1 MSPKRLDPSIVE
13 ARLTAMTT
21 LLNDLAGF
29 DADIERDAM
38 SRYAT
43 ERVLT
48 QLVELAAS
56 INEHVAGAVLAETA
70 TSYRQSFVLAA
81 EVGMIDG
88 TLRDDL
94 LPLVGMRN
102 VLVHEYVRVDLGR
115 VAAAVP
121 LALDGYRRYVASVA
135 AFVADLGQDGNG

>member
-13 ARLTAMTT
+13 ARLTAMTRM
-21 LLNDLAGF
+21 LDDLAGF
-29 DADIERDAM
+29 DTDLERDTM

-56 INEHVAGAVLAETA
+56 VNEHVAGALLGETA
-70 TSYRQSFVLAA
+70 TSYRQSFVIAS
-81 EVGMIDG
+81 EVGMIDEK
-88 TLRDDL
+88 LRDDL
-94 LPLVGMRN
+94 LPSIGMRN
-102 VLVHEYVRVDLGR
+102 VLVHEYVRIDLAR

-121 LALDGYRRYVASVA
+121 LALDVYRRYVASVA
-135 AFVADLGQDGNG
+135 AFVLDLGER